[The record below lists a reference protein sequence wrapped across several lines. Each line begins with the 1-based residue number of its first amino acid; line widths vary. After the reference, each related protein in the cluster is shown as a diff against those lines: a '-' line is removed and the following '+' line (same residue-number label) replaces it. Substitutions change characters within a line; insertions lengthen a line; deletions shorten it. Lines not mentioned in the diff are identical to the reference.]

1 MNKFISPITN
11 FFFNLDKKNFNHILI
26 GSISGIIILFGLFLY
41 LQFHE
46 VRRLK
51 REMIKVN
58 NERMQTKEILEQ
70 NEILKKQQKEVE
82 ELIAQDKQF
91 KYIKQEFLKIIDTLN
106 LKNNLKTDPTPV
118 TKELEHLRSQ
128 GYEEVQLD
136 IELTKLNM
144 RQLTEL
150 LIELEKNK
158 RINIKRLEI
167 AKSKNEPTVEVQ
179 PLVISTIQKK
189 AEATEE
195 AETEQG

>member
-1 MNKFISPITN
+1 
-11 FFFNLDKKNFNHILI
+11 
-26 GSISGIIILFGLFLY
+26 
-41 LQFHE
+41 
-46 VRRLK
+46 
-51 REMIKVN
+51 
-58 NERMQTKEILEQ
+58 MQTKEILEQ

>member
-11 FFFNLDKKNFNHILI
+11 FFFNLDEKNFNHILI

>member
-118 TKELEHLRSQ
+118 TKEL
-128 GYEEVQLD
+128 
-136 IELTKLNM
+136 
-144 RQLTEL
+144 
-150 LIELEKNK
+150 
-158 RINIKRLEI
+158 
-167 AKSKNEPTVEVQ
+167 
-179 PLVISTIQKK
+179 
-189 AEATEE
+189 
-195 AETEQG
+195 

>member
-11 FFFNLDKKNFNHILI
+11 FFFNLDKKYFNHILI